1 MASASESTNA
11 TGSAVRRPKAV
22 RRRDELR
29 RAVAAFRASG
39 QTVGLVPT
47 MGAVHAG
54 HLSLVEACRTE
65 CDVTIAT
72 LFVNP
77 TQFGPGEDFAQ
88 YPRPLDA
95 DLEAFGRHGVDLV
108 FMPDTE
114 EMYRPDHQTF
124 IEVGGVSEAF
134 EGEGRPGHFRGVATI
149 VLKLLNVA
157 AADIAYFGQKDY
169 QQSLVIRRLVED
181 LDLPVQ
187 IRVCPIVRDPDGLA
201 MSSRN
206 VYLSGQERRQA
217 LALPESLARAEEQ
230 ITAGERDA
238 DVIRQAMTEHLER
251 AGLDVQYVAL
261 VDSGTMTS
269 THTVTGPTVA
279 LVAAKVGKT
288 RLIDNRIIG

>member
-1 MASASESTNA
+1 
-11 TGSAVRRPKAV
+11 
-22 RRRDELR
+22 
-29 RAVAAFRASG
+29 
-39 QTVGLVPT
+39 
-47 MGAVHAG
+47 MGALHAG
-54 HLSLVEACRTE
+54 HLSLVDACRAE

-77 TQFGPGEDFAQ
+77 TQFGPEEDFAQ

-114 EMYRPDHQTF
+114 EMYRPDHATF
-124 IEVGGVSEAF
+124 VDVAGVSESH
-134 EGEGRPGHFRGVATI
+134 EGEGRPRHFRGVATV

-157 AADIAYFGQKDY
+157 AADIAFFGQKDY

-187 IRVCPIVRDPDGLA
+187 IRVCPIIRDHDGLA
-201 MSSRN
+201 LSSRN
-206 VYLSGQERRQA
+206 VYLSDLERHQA
-217 LALPESLARAEEQ
+217 LALPESLALATEQ
-230 ITAGERDA
+230 IAAGERDA
-238 DVIRQAMTEHLER
+238 DVIRQAMTDHLDR

-261 VDSGTMTS
+261 VRSGSMTPI
-269 THTVTGPTVA
+269 HTVDGPAVA